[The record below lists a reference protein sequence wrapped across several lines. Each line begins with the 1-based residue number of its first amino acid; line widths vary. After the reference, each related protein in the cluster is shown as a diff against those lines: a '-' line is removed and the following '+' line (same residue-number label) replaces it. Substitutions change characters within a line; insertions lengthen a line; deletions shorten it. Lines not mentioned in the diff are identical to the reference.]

1 MLNTSLNFIE
11 NENSRHRRQIR
22 ITSVQL
28 SKWSHC
34 VSLITVMFFKCFYS
48 ENYRF

>member
-28 SKWSHC
+28 SNN
-34 VSLITVMFFKCFYS
+34 ITVMFFKFFYS